1 MKRLI
6 LLLLPFACY
15 ANTTEPIT
23 AKLQQEE
30 LDRAFLLDKFQKLDF
45 RRYYENVVV
54 IMTTYLRPAA
64 PEHLSTLFYSEYYR
78 VVKENQTV
86 EHLLP
91 EGGMLTYRHDDNDK
105 ITEIL
110 WTPQYSF
117 KTSPILTTGK
127 NTPGYL
133 FGNQLV
139 LRAQANSSEKTQL
152 SLWNAYQQKLLWA
165 QELEFSP
172 DGTLANEK
180 TSLPAK
186 KLYSNTQ
193 YSYNARQ
200 QLETATMQA
209 RYYQKNLDQQYHY
222 AWNPDG
228 SRTAG
233 HNNNTDITPEISRD
247 ASRLPVTANNHLLE
261 YDEDQKL
268 VKIKQ
273 SDQNETLYIYN
284 AHGQRIRKQRKDHKH
299 QKEQST
305 FFYYENNRLVG
316 EWNRPSSPQNQRF
329 NSGPF
334 INRRYIYA
342 GQLPVAFIE
351 YGNARLYDYHT
362 EQFLDPNIF
371 SKSTPFWMIPY
382 LNRLEETTLNRQG
395 RLFFI
400 HADHIGQ
407 PFMVTDENRNIRWL
421 AQNSPTGQSNILYE
435 NIEFNLRLPGQYYDK
450 ETGWHYNGQRYYDPA
465 AGHYLEP
472 HPFEEQTSILPFAYA
487 SHQPRR
493 FIDPLALFPLAFD
506 EQGINKIAIE
516 NNDLK
521 PVKALYLEGSDYYA
535 EPQTLLNRAM
545 PSHSLKHSGKNKTEN
560 TSQTTNSS
568 ATNPPL
574 HKRMKSTG
582 FLGTHTNIAGIYQDN
597 NTLNPPVS
605 TKGKYSDHASLPLT
619 WVDWFSINYGD
630 ATCLP
635 HWVKQDPPLIY
646 PEDDPNL
653 KHYYHHPK
661 LSKASREQANRFIAR
676 IPANIPWLSFPELTT
691 PNKIDDPSKTPLS
704 DKTNR

>member
-1 MKRLI
+1 MKKLI
-6 LLLLPFACY
+6 LLLLPFTCY
-15 ANTTEPIT
+15 ANTTEPAT

-30 LDRAFLLDKFQKLDF
+30 PDRVILRDKFQKLSF
-45 RRYYENVVV
+45 KRHYENV
-54 IMTTYLRPAA
+54 IRITTSYLRPTA
-64 PEHLSTLFYSEYYR
+64 PEHLTSLYYSDYYR

-91 EGGMLTYRHDDNDK
+91 EGGMLTYRHDSNNK

-117 KTSPILTTGK
+117 KPHPILTTK
-127 NTPGYL
+127 KDTPGYL
-133 FGNQLV
+133 FGNELV
-139 LRAQANSSEKTQL
+139 LRAQAGSPGKTQL
-152 SLWNAYQQKLLWA
+152 SLWNAYQKKPLWA
-165 QELEFSP
+165 QELVFAP
-172 DGTLANEK
+172 DGTLATEK

-186 KLYSNTQ
+186 KLYSNTR

-200 QLETATMQA
+200 QLETATVHA
-209 RYYQKNLDQQYHY
+209 RYYQKNLGQQYHY

-233 HNNNTDITPEISRD
+233 HNNHTDITPETSRNPNGF
-247 ASRLPVTANNHLLE
+247 PVSTNNHLPA
-261 YDEDQKL
+261 YDNGRKP
-268 VKIKQ
+268 VKIKL
-273 SDQNETLYIYN
+273 SDHTEAIYTYN
-284 AHGQRIRKQRKDHKH
+284 AYGQRIRKQFKDNKH
-299 QKEQST
+299 QKEQT
-305 FFYYENNRLVG
+305 VFFYYDNNRLVG
-316 EWNRPSSPQNQRF
+316 EWSLPPGSQKQRF
-329 NSGPF
+329 NSGAL

-351 YGNARLYDYHT
+351 YDNARLYDYHT
-362 EQFLDPNIF
+362 DQFLDPNIF

-382 LNRLEETTLNRQG
+382 LNRLDGATLQRRG

-435 NIEFNLRLPGQYYDK
+435 GIEFNLRLPGQYFDK

-472 HPFEEQTSILPFAYA
+472 HPHEEQTGLPPFTYA

-493 FIDPLALFPLAFD
+493 FIDPLALFPRAFD
-506 EQGINKIAIE
+506 EQGINKLEFE
-516 NNDLK
+516 NNNIK
-521 PVKALYLEGSDYYA
+521 HVKALYLEGSDYYA
-535 EPQTLLNRAM
+535 EPQTLLNRANLNN
-545 PSHSLKHSGKNKTEN
+545 SLKHSGKNKTKN
-560 TSQTTNSS
+560 TNQSTNSS
-568 ATNPPL
+568 ATNPPP

-582 FLGTHTNIAGIYQDN
+582 FLGPHENIAGTSPDSSIQ
-597 NTLNPPVS
+597 NPPVS

-619 WVDWFSINYGD
+619 WVDWIKINYGN

-635 HWVKQDPPLIY
+635 HWVKPDPPLIY

-653 KHYYHHPK
+653 KHYYHHPDLGK
-661 LSKASREQANRFIAR
+661 QARERVEQLIGR
-676 IPANIPWLSFPELTT
+676 IPANIPWLSL
-691 PNKIDDPSKTPLS
+691 PLS
-704 DKTNR
+704 NSTINQLP